1 MPSFSTVLVSGNKA
15 PYDTWTFVVV
25 PKRIADTFG
34 LKRAQ
39 VRVEISGVS
48 FRGTVS
54 RSEGVYR
61 MPVPREFQRKAGI
74 ARGHRV
80 QVYMEV
86 DAEPRPIEVPL
97 ELEKVLDGD
106 ADLARR
112 FENLPPAHRRAWA
125 THVADAKRAET
136 RIRRAAKA
144 ADGIRNKRFP
154 GT

>member
-1 MPSFSTVLVSGNKA
+1 
-15 PYDTWTFVVV
+15 
-25 PKRIADTFG
+25 
-34 LKRAQ
+34 
-39 VRVEISGVS
+39 
-48 FRGTVS
+48 
-54 RSEGVYR
+54 
-61 MPVPREFQRKAGI
+61 
-74 ARGHRV
+74 
-80 QVYMEV
+80 MEV
-86 DAEPRPIEVPL
+86 DAEPRPIEIPL